1 MNCSSKDFNDIVG
14 FFLCFVILFVLVG
27 VGLHSDSVS
36 SQTSYYT
43 NYKTYTLVN
52 IDTRS
57 KAETNGHI
65 NGGMILGTGAISG
78 SFIQRENDNYTMYV
92 REISTGLITRI
103 SIPIH
108 KAKFKV
114 SNSGRVYHKR
124 KVSLRNDGHSHY
136 TDDGYYEIHIPEGSI
151 QEFINLN

>member
-27 VGLHSDSVS
+27 VGLHSVS

-124 KVSLRNDGHSHY
+124 ELEVKNDGDRYY
-136 TDDGYYEIHIPEGSI
+136 TSRFYYEIHIPEGSI